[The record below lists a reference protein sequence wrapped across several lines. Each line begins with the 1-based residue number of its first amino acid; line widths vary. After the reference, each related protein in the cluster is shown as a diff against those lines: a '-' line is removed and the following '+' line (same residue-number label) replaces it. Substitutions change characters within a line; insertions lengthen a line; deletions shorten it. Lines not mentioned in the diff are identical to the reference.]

1 MKKLNFILILNLIL
15 FITGCLKQ
23 ERPTTHY
30 NSNNYSSSIL
40 EFNSIEHLQQTIDN
54 LSEDATFPTTKSQN
68 FISLWEYKKD
78 SVLNSLTEEEL
89 NYIKQEELTFEP
101 EDDIL
106 IDPRLL
112 KIVNKNREV
121 KIKNKIYRFISEG
134 LIIYPENISFNSIDT
149 NSFHLNSIKN
159 GETINFKNFSF
170 TRINYSKATKEHNLA
185 TKANAYL
192 KSHLTFIDGG
202 TVPQEDI
209 HYIPYKKGEGDA
221 NGFQK
226 MVSGAFGVNVVA
238 ENYFDKQH
246 RMKLRV
252 FTQDY
257 GLYRSV
263 GMTVRMQK
271 RVLGIWWRKKAQ
283 EFRYGCSAIECRY
296 EYDKPVLY
304 TGEFAPFP
312 IIVPFTETYNR
323 PVIIYNIPLRNYN
336 INNDVTEVLND
347 LLIKYDDEID
357 AAVKD
362 WKINEINSF
371 HRGFATI
378 ESEKTSRAIFPQLEN
393 NSFGEGREIVRWEFE
408 WFHKPF
414 IVSYK
419 SNLAGKNSYGI
430 QGLPPY
436 INNEPILK
444 RITIERVYIYGAT
457 RFNNRWKACVIKTE

>member
-1 MKKLNFILILNLIL
+1 MKKLNLILILNLIL

-283 EFRYGCSAIECRY
+283 EFRYGCSAIECLY
-296 EYDKPVLY
+296 EYNKLPFPEDIQIPFSTIIPKNEQFNRAYDKPLVIH
-304 TGEFAPFP
+304 T
-312 IIVPFTETYNR
+312 VPLSN
-323 PVIIYNIPLRNYN
+323 L
-336 INNDVTEVLND
+336 VLNNLNIRD
-347 LLIKYDDEID
+347 VLNNLLIKYVIGD
-357 AAVKD
+357 
-362 WKINEINSF
+362 NSSLF
-371 HRGFATI
+371 EKYDSSYHHAFGAI
-378 ESEKTSRAIFPQLEN
+378 ESKTKVRVIFPQIEN
-393 NSFGEGREIVRWEFE
+393 KAIGEGREIIRWNFD
-408 WFHKPF
+408 WFTGSFVLSFK
-414 IVSYK
+414 K
-419 SNLAGKNSYGI
+419 NLGTGKNSFGFQNI
-430 QGLPPY
+430 PIEIPK
-436 INNEPILK
+436 INKID
-444 RITIERVYIYGAT
+444 ISRVNVYGAVK
-457 RFNNRWKACVIKTE
+457 FNNRWKACVIKTE